1 MRRQKNE
8 RFRRCVSLCVRK
20 DRMPIAAEPEKRL
33 FDMIKKGYMSIPDV
47 TLSGKQ
53 CRGYA
58 NKNKYSQDRQ
68 W

>member
-1 MRRQKNE
+1 M
-8 RFRRCVSLCVRK
+8 SSCVRK